1 MYDKKV
7 KNKNL
12 NMFVRNNEKK
22 IMQKE
27 KNIRL
32 RLIMRAKSKKHKVMF
47 RWTC

>member
-22 IMQKE
+22 DHAKR
-27 KNIRL
+27 KKHKVTL
-32 RLIMRAKSKKHKVMF
+32 LRAKSKKHKVTF